1 MMIGIP
7 SETFPGERRV
17 AIEPAAAARL
27 IEAGLSVRVESGA
40 GTPAG
45 FTDDAYRQNGAEVVE
60 DRDSVLEAD
69 AVCQVRCYGA
79 NPEQGGDDLQRMR
92 SGQILIGHN
101 EPLTAHEQD
110 HALAEKGVSLLA
122 MELIPRITRAQPMDA
137 LSSQANLAGYKAV
150 ILAAERLPKMFPMM
164 MTAAGTIKPARVFVV
179 GAGVAGLQA
188 IATAKRLGAV
198 ISAIDVRP
206 EVKEQ
211 VESLGAKFIEP
222 EHTAEGSGGY
232 ASEQTEEEK
241 RKQQE
246 LMSDTVADSDVV
258 ITTAAVPGKKAPVL
272 VPEDMVQRM
281 APGSVIV
288 DLAAERGGNCEL
300 TEPDRIVEK
309 HGVSVIGTTN
319 VPSTVPRDASRMY
332 ARNIAALIEHLLADG
347 RIELNA
353 EDPIT
358 EGTLVCRDGEIVHP
372 RVRERMDRPPLETSE
387 ASAGSAA
394 ESAGGDRAEG
404 SES

>member
-17 AIEPAAAARL
+17 ALEPAAAGKL
-27 IEAGLSVRVESGA
+27 VESGQTVRVQSGA
-40 GTPAG
+40 GERAG
-45 FTDDAYRQNGAEVVE
+45 FTDEAYKTAGAEVVA
-60 DRDSVLEAD
+60 DRDAVFEAD
-69 AVCQVRCYGA
+69 VICQVRCYGA
-79 NPEQGGDDLQRMR
+79 NPEHGGDDLQRMR
-92 SGQILIGHN
+92 SGQVLIGHN

-110 HALAEKGVSLLA
+110 KALAEKGVTLLA

-150 ILAAERLPKMFPMM
+150 LLAAETLPKMFPMM

-222 EHTAEGSGGY
+222 EQTSEGSGGY
-232 ASEQTEEEK
+232 AKEQTEEDK

-272 VPEDMVQRM
+272 VPEAMVQRM
-281 APGSVIV
+281 APGSVVV

-300 TEPDRIVEK
+300 TEPDQVVEK
-309 HGVSVIGTTN
+309 HGVSVLGTTN
-319 VPSTVPRDASRMY
+319 IPSTVPRDASRMY
-332 ARNIAALIEHLLADG
+332 ARNVTSLLDHLVVDG
-347 RIELNA
+347 ELVLNA
-353 EDPIT
+353 EDEIT
-358 EGTLVCRDGEIVHP
+358 AGTLVCREGEIVHP
-372 RVRERMDRPPLETSE
+372 QLRESMGLPKLEPTE
-387 ASAGSAA
+387 ASAGGEAG
-394 ESAGGDRAEG
+394 AGGDRGEG
-404 SES
+404 SDS